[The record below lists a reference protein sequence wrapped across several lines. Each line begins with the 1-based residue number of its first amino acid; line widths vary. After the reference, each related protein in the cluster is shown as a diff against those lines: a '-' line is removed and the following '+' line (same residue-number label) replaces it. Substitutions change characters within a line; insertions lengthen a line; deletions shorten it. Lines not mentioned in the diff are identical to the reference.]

1 MATYTEIHIRRDST
15 LNWYASN
22 PRLALGEPGVDMDL
36 HRFKIGNGIDRW
48 NQLPYMDADLYKQ
61 LDDQQQATADAVQD
75 LLNKIAANKLD
86 ADTKHN
92 TVTTELRNTSREL
105 NERMT
110 AVENEQV
117 EYEEF
122 LTGEFEE
129 TKAEVHAGLEEF
141 AETRDKLNTRMDV
154 IVGEATE
161 DTEILDARV
170 DAEYQTHPNLGA
182 NIRNIH
188 EQLIVVQQTQE
199 SDKAELDE
207 KIAELESTDEVHDKW
222 LSTVEDRA
230 EKLSEHGEFLQG
242 EIDTNAEAIIR
253 TQIYLYGEAFRS
265 RENDAEHSAEIARLS
280 SGLEEETATREEA
293 DSELRA
299 EDKSIRRD
307 LQDLTE
313 RLGTEEQARRE
324 DTSSARESALLRD
337 EHLQEQTNELAGVI
351 ISEAIRNNEERQARV
366 REDEALRTEI
376 AGADCRSSER
386 VEHLQDQAD
395 KLAEGVLRLIH
406 QKQED
411 QEKNIAQQERETSRR
426 IAGDEHL
433 QDQADMTAQGVLELA
448 GALSY
453 EAEQRRKLADV
464 IAGITSPVDWSKAET
479 LAIPE
484 PRCAVVNFTGL
495 ASMPTSKTVDIPAVL
510 EFWDLQGNYFKK
522 PIVCSAQGAYSMN
535 YIKKNVK
542 FDLLNI
548 DGSEFSLKIGDWVA
562 QDGFHLKA
570 YYVDFFR
577 GIAVTAYDLWEE
589 IMRFNGP
596 LDDRPYKKV
605 QIDRSTIGTAHNAND
620 SFGDIPLQTDTG
632 ALCHPDGFPCIVYL
646 NGTFYG
652 VFSWQ
657 LKKHRKNYRMDKS
670 TVEHIHID
678 GNIRQVINGQAI
690 NWTTFELRNPNKLYT
705 MNGKKYDGD
714 APLELIDETS
724 EKFDAGNKDHVRTAQ
739 VKGYVQGLAEEF
751 TELRGLYAAYLANK
765 NDETL
770 SAVRTKF
777 EALFDWQTMRDYTI
791 FIDITHNWDGITNN
805 VQWTTYDGMKWFPN
819 AYDLDLTFSRA
830 PLTGHLNS
838 DMTLP
843 FGYVPLLYGAELEER
858 YGELRDAG
866 IISVEGIA
874 SKLEEWVKRVGPDNY
889 ELEYQRWPQSTHNDS
904 VYRVRKWLEVNIANM
919 DKVYNYEAVTP
930 QDLINELH
938 EAHNADVRT
947 LKASDEGGAR
957 IREAVDSGLQEQID
971 ELSNLI
977 LRKILDSLED
987 RRKQENDTSH
997 EIQSRQ
1003 TTNEHQQEQTNE
1015 LAGAVLWGL
1024 LNSYRTQEKITAR
1037 IAVIEEALIEDGI
1050 LDEDDIPRYTDEDI
1064 DGMLEGI
1071 FSGSNPEG
1079 EPDITDETDQEFYE
1093 DIAQIFNP

>member
-1 MATYTEIHIRRDST
+1 MAEYTEIHIRRDST

-48 NQLPYMDADLYKQ
+48 NQLPYMDDDLYKL
-61 LDDQQQATADAVQD
+61 LDKQQQETADRVQD
-75 LLNKIAANKLD
+75 LLNQIRANKLE

-92 TVTTELRNTSREL
+92 AVTSELRNTSREL

-110 AVENEQV
+110 AVEDEQA
-117 EYEEF
+117 EYEAS

-129 TKAEVHAGLEEF
+129 TKAEVHAGLSEF
-141 AETRDKLNTRMDV
+141 GETRDRLNIRMDV
-154 IVGEATE
+154 IAGQATE
-161 DTEILDARV
+161 DTEILDARI
-170 DAEYQTHPNLGA
+170 DAEDQVHPNLGH

-188 EQLIVVQQTQE
+188 ERLISAEQIE
-199 SDKAELDE
+199 EADKAELQGD
-207 KIAELESTDEVHDKW
+207 IAELRSADESHEGR
-222 LSTVEDRA
+222 LSELEYEA

-242 EIDTNAEAIIR
+242 EININAEAILR
-253 TQIYLYGEAFRS
+253 TQIYLSDEAFRS

-337 EHLQEQTNELAGVI
+337 EHLQ
-351 ISEAIRNNEERQARV
+351 
-366 REDEALRTEI
+366 
-376 AGADCRSSER
+376 
-386 VEHLQDQAD
+386 DQAD
-395 KLAEGVLRLIH
+395 ELAEGVLRLIH

-464 IAGITSPVDWSKAET
+464 VAGITSPVDWSNAES

-484 PRCAVVNFTGL
+484 PRCAVVNFSGL

-522 PIVCSAQGAYSMN
+522 PIVCSAQGMSSMN
-535 YIKKNVK
+535 FPKKNVK
-542 FDLLNI
+542 LDLLNE
-548 DGSEFSLKIGDWVA
+548 DGSEFSLKIGDWVS

-570 YYVDFFR
+570 YYTDFFR
-577 GIAVTAYDLWEE
+577 GIAVTSYKFYDD
-589 IMRFNGP
+589 IVRSRGFTK
-596 LDDRPYKKV
+596 DRPWKKAL
-605 QIDRSTIGTAHNAND
+605 IAA
-620 SFGDIPLQTDTG
+620 IPTTTEHSGLENLTLQLDNG
-632 ALCHPDGFPCIVYL
+632 ALNHPDGFPCIVYL

-657 LKKHRKNYRMDKS
+657 LKKQRKNYHMDKGI
-670 TVEHIHID
+670 TEQVYID
-678 GNIRQVINGQAI
+678 GGRFNLANFWGGTI
-690 NWTTFELRNPNKLYT
+690 NWAGFEIRNPNKLYT

-724 EKFDAGNKDHVRTAQ
+724 EKFDPSNKDYIKSAR
-739 VKGYVQGLAEEF
+739 VKEYILGLLGRFQEIQRLYTVYQQAPSDENLAAVKVCYEE
-751 TELRGLYAAYLANK
+751 
-765 NDETL
+765 
-770 SAVRTKF
+770 
-777 EALFDWQTMRDYTI
+777 LFDTENQIDYLIFSDVVQNRDGMGN
-791 FIDITHNWDGITNN
+791 NW
-805 VQWTTYDGMKWFPN
+805 QWTTYDGVKWFVNP
-819 AYDLDLTFSRA
+819 YDVDMTFGGLASGLYITP
-830 PLTGHLNS
+830 PLTTHINTG
-838 DMTLP
+838 TAIP
-843 FGYVPLLYGAELEER
+843 VGFTWRLYQAEAEER
-858 YGELRDAG
+858 YKELRDAG
-866 IISVEGIA
+866 IISVDGVLT
-874 SKLEEWVKRVGPDNY
+874 KLENWTARIGVPNY
-889 ELEYQRWPQSTHNDS
+889 ELEYQRWPNSPCIVSHEDS

-919 DKVYNYEAVTP
+919 DTLYNYEAVTP
-930 QDLINELH
+930 QDLIDELH

-987 RRKQENDTSH
+987 RRKRENDTSH

-1024 LNSYRTQEKITAR
+1024 LNSYRAQEKITAR
-1037 IAVIEEALIEDGI
+1037 IAVIEAALIENGI
-1050 LDEDDIPRYTDEDI
+1050 LDEDDIPRYTDDDV

-1071 FSGSNPEG
+1071 FSGEG
-1079 EPDITDETDQEFYE
+1079 SGSEPDISDETDQEFYE
-1093 DIAQIFNP
+1093 DINQIFNS